1 MIEIDL
7 DSILKIY
14 TDYEARKE
22 AAREWEL
29 KNFGRVDENH
39 ISHLATC
46 AKGEAEKAFE
56 AIKVLVEYAREL
68 EEYRERLNHEAA
80 CLIGSFPTTD
90 CRICDYSSWCGRNE
104 TRIEPDFD
112 LCKAAILN
120 SCKPDSKEAIN
131 G

>member
-1 MIEIDL
+1 MKPDI
-7 DSILKIY
+7 DSILKIF

-29 KNFGRVDENH
+29 KNFGKVDENH

-56 AIKVLVEYAREL
+56 AVKVLVEYAREL
-68 EEYRERLNHEAA
+68 EEYRERLNCEAA
-80 CLIGSFPTTD
+80 YLARAYPVLD
-90 CRICDYSSWCGRNE
+90 CRVCDYSMFCPRNE

-120 SCKPDSKEAIN
+120 SCKPDSEEAIN